1 MKTFTVCWTETLNRQ
16 QKIKAESLENA
27 YMIAENKYIDR
38 ELLLG
43 DDDFVSV
50 EIMAVD
56 PETGE
61 SIINEIE

>member
-16 QKIKAESLENA
+16 QKIKAESLEDA

-43 DDDFVSV
+43 DDDFK
-50 EIMAVD
+50 II
-56 PETGE
+56 
-61 SIINEIE
+61 SIITS